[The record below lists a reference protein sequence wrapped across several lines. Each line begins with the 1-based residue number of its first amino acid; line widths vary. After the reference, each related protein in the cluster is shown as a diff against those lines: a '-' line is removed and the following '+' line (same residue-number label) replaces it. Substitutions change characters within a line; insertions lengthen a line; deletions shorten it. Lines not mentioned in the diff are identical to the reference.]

1 MTLQC
6 RPRDSFSKLEK
17 MVRETIAIFKD
28 YMKSTRV
35 PNPFGARRK
44 QKAHLR
50 NEEIDKVDT
59 VGDVLDQLFTKR
71 SFALDVSD
79 MVLSFAAIF
88 KDISGTYLDGD
99 PTTRIPTSVEF
110 VICIMFSAITVYR
123 TWRAGWG
130 LYDNIIADHVTSWPF
145 LFWFGAQL

>member
-1 MTLQC
+1 MK
-6 RPRDSFSKLEK
+6 RG
-17 MVRETIAIFKD
+17 TIAIFKD
-28 YMKSTRV
+28 YKISARV
-35 PNPFGARRK
+35 PNPFGNRRK

-99 PTTRIPTSVEF
+99 PTTRIPAGVEL
-110 VICIMFSAITVYR
+110 VLCIMFTLITAYR
-123 TWRAGWG
+123 TWRAGVG
-130 LYDNIIADHVTSWPF
+130 LYDNMIADHATSWPF